1 MPRLGPFARRSSAR
15 ASPWDD
21 PAPVRHELFGPDRLE
36 QHAESLAAAQTV
48 AREAARVPTLRAR
61 LEDDAV
67 ALRAAYLANA
77 TGAARGGVVPAAEWL
92 LDNDHVI
99 VAQIDEVR
107 ADLPPGY
114 YRQLPKLAA
123 GPLAGYP
130 RVLGLVWAYVAHTD
144 SRLDV
149 DHLQRFV
156 AAYQRVQPLTIGE
169 LWAIAITLRFV
180 LIENV
185 RRVADQI
192 DVDRSASAAADVL
205 AERIRTQGGRRAWR
219 ASDLAAGRDEA
230 WTSAFATQLATR
242 LRDQDP
248 LTTPALGWLEDALQE
263 RGTSIAAVVEATQQR
278 LGAANVTVRN
288 AVTSMRR
295 ITDIDWA
302 DLFESVSLVDARLR
316 EGSAFDAMDFSTRDR
331 YRAAVETLAR
341 ASGTAELDVV
351 ARALEVARAAAAEAP
366 DEVESARVGDPGHH
380 LIGAGRRAFERHLHA
395 PATLR
400 TRVARLVQYGGLGG
414 YVGTIVGVTA
424 LLVALFA
431 VAATAAGLSATWS
444 AVLAALLVVPLSETA
459 TALVHR
465 ALHGLVP
472 SHTLPGLGLA
482 SGVPSTLRTL
492 VVVPTVFASE
502 RDVAASVERL
512 EVHHLSGAPGDLT
525 FALLSDLPDADTE
538 VVEGD
543 AGVIRAAQEAID
555 RLNDL
560 HGPGPSGPRFL
571 LLHRRRVHVS
581 GEGVWMGWER
591 KRGKLHEL
599 CRLLRGAGDTTFMH
613 IDGREPFV
621 PDGVRYVI
629 TLDADTQLPRESAV
643 QLIGKMAHPLNRPRI
658 DPTLGR
664 VVEGHAVL
672 QPRLSATLPMPGEST
687 VYQSV
692 FGVAGGIDPY
702 ASAASDVYQDLFGE
716 GSYTG
721 KGIFDVDAF
730 EAALAGRVPER
741 TLLSHDLFEGIFA
754 RAGLASDVE
763 LVETSPARYDVAVKR
778 QQRWVRGDWQL
789 LPWVI
794 GRARGAAATPPL
806 GRWKMA
812 DNLRR
817 SLVAPAAW
825 SAIVVSWFLPW
836 PVSGVGIAAVVVG
849 ALVPTFIG
857 VMDAVMPRRTGVRA
871 RNHLG
876 TLARAALRAATQ
888 TLLGLVFLADTARW
902 TVDAIGRT
910 ITRVFVTRRH
920 LLEWVTAARAETQ
933 PVPGIA
939 GSYRRMAVGVGVSGV
954 LAVGALTLRPEAWPI
969 VAPFALAWIAA
980 PAVATW
986 VSRSLGAVRVA
997 APTPADADALRLV
1010 ARRTWRYFETFVT
1023 ATERHLPPDN
1033 VQDDPKTVIAQRT
1046 SPTNIGLYLLAAVS
1060 ARDLGWAGSVE
1071 TVERLEATLASVQRL
1086 ERFRGH
1092 LYNWYRTVDAQ
1103 VLHPQYVSTVD
1114 SGNLAGHLIALANA
1128 CETWDEA
1135 PLPDPSRGAL
1145 DALALVRETLATHP
1159 GDGTAEALQLAVV
1172 LDGVEPGLRGPLPRA
1187 DADGALGARLDEAA
1201 RLVERV
1207 AAAHPTSPVS
1217 DELRGWF
1224 GALRRALREHGRD
1237 AGLDEADRGALDER
1251 LRSLA
1256 ATARAL
1262 AYGMDF
1268 GFLIDE
1274 ERALLSIGYDVSEHR
1289 LDESCY
1295 DLLASEAR
1303 LASLFAIA
1311 KGDVE
1316 TRHWFR
1322 LGRTARPVGTGSVL
1336 WSWTGSM
1343 FEYLMPALVM
1353 HAPAGSLLEQSQRRA
1368 VDRQRAYG
1376 RTLDVPWGISES
1388 AYAARDL
1395 EFTYQYAPFGVPDLG
1410 LKRATLESLVVAPY
1424 ATGLA
1429 TMVEPGRARRNF
1441 ERLREM
1447 GALGPYGFYDALD
1460 FTRSRAADDA
1470 RFTVVR
1476 TSMAHHQGMTI
1487 VGIANA
1493 LDGGRMR
1500 TRFHREP
1507 AIRAAELLL
1516 QERVP
1521 RDVIALRP
1529 TEPDIA
1535 GAPFEAPAAASVV
1548 RTITP
1553 SADAVSATHL
1563 LSNGRYAVMLT
1574 STGAGYSRW
1583 GDVAITR
1590 WRPDATRDDLGT
1602 LVFVRDTAD
1611 GAAWPVGRM
1620 PLNASGER
1628 SSVAFAEDRATFK
1641 QRFGRLE
1648 TTMDVLVSAED
1659 DAEVRRVS
1667 LANTGRTAREIELT
1681 SYAELALTAPATDDA
1696 HPAFA
1701 KMFVQTEYLS
1711 EHHALIATRRRRSP
1725 HDDEVW
1731 AAHLAVVEGDLVA
1744 EPSYETDRARF
1755 IGRTGST
1762 AAAAAMAQGG
1772 TLSGTVGTV
1781 LDPIFALR
1789 RRVRV
1794 PAGAVVRVA
1803 FWTLVAPTRAALLDL
1818 IDQHDDRSAFDRAKT
1833 LAWTQAQLQ
1842 LRYLDVDSDDAADFQ
1857 RLATPLLYPD
1867 ARFRAPPGVL
1877 SHGAGTQAG
1886 LWPHAISGDLPI
1898 VLLRIDDVADLAQV
1912 RQLLSAHEYW
1922 RLKRLAVDIVIVN
1935 EHGSSYLQDLQSAI
1949 EAAVRSSQ
1957 ARPRSG
1963 ERLAQGSVYTLR
1975 ADLLSPEAYALLRSV
1990 ARVALIAQRGP
2001 FRDQLAR
2008 MTVTPIRAVAAPGAP
2023 RIAAPLAALALP
2035 APAPDLENGVAPVRG
2050 PALADVAPLFANGT
2064 GGFSADGR
2072 EYVTV
2077 LQDGAT
2083 TPLPWINVIANQ
2095 RFGFHVS
2102 AEGSGYTW
2110 SQNSRDF
2117 QLTPWSN
2124 DPVVDPPGELIYVRD
2139 EATGAVWNATAQG
2152 VRDDGTYVA
2161 RHGFGYSRF
2170 EHEAHD
2176 VALDLVQF
2184 VPLGDPIKVSRLTLH
2199 NRSSV
2204 TKRLSVTAYGEWV
2217 LGTSRDASAPYLVTA
2232 HDESTGSMFVRNPW
2246 NGAYAGVVAFSAL
2259 GAPAHAWTGDRTE
2272 FLGRGGR
2279 PSRPKALFASAPM
2292 SRRVG
2297 AGLDPC
2303 TALQTFVEL
2312 APGASVEVVSFVGA
2326 ASSQEEARS
2335 LVTRYR
2341 VADLDAALADVQAH
2355 WRSVLGAI
2363 TVRTPDPAMD
2373 VMLNGWLLYQTI
2385 ACRLWARSAFYQAS
2399 GAYGF
2404 RDQLQDGMAL
2414 TFAMPDEA
2422 RAHLLRAASRQFVEG
2437 DVQHWWLPSS
2447 GRGVRTRISDDRVW
2461 LAYAAAT
2468 YVERSADTGVLD
2480 EVVPFLEGPDLRPGE
2495 HDAFF
2500 EPREAFESGTLFEH
2514 CARGLDQAVA
2524 LTGAHGLPLMGTG
2537 DWNDGMNRVGEG
2549 GQGESV
2555 WLGWLLVDTI
2565 ERFSD
2570 LTSERDP
2577 ARVARWRA
2585 HAAQVRAAIEREAWD
2600 GAWYRRATFD
2610 DGTWLGTASGEACR
2624 IDSIAQTWAVLSGAA
2639 EPARA
2644 ATAMAS
2650 FAEHLLRPSDGLA
2663 LLFTPPFDDGPLDP
2677 GYIKGYP
2684 PGLRE
2689 NGGQYTH
2696 AAMWAI
2702 LAYVRL
2708 GKGDE
2713 AVALFDLLNPINH
2726 ARSPADAQRYA
2737 VEPYVVAADV
2747 YSVAPHVGR
2756 GGWTWYTGSAAWMYR
2771 AGVEG
2776 ILGIRREAGDLVVD
2790 PCLPAAWPG
2799 FEATVRSGDAVVT
2812 IAVDNAGG
2820 AQRGRWAATLDGVSL
2835 EPVGGVVRAR
2845 FETGTHRLRL
2855 WRHSDYR
2862 G

>member
-1 MPRLGPFARRSSAR
+1 
-15 ASPWDD
+15 
-21 PAPVRHELFGPDRLE
+21 V
-36 QHAESLAAAQTV
+36 
-48 AREAARVPTLRAR
+48 
-61 LEDDAV
+61 
-67 ALRAAYLANA
+67 
-77 TGAARGGVVPAAEWL
+77 
-92 LDNDHVI
+92 
-99 VAQIDEVR
+99 
-107 ADLPPGY
+107 
-114 YRQLPKLAA
+114 
-123 GPLAGYP
+123 
-130 RVLGLVWAYVAHTD
+130 
-144 SRLDV
+144 
-149 DHLQRFV
+149 
-156 AAYQRVQPLTIGE
+156 
-169 LWAIAITLRFV
+169 
-180 LIENV
+180 
-185 RRVADQI
+185 
-192 DVDRSASAAADVL
+192 
-205 AERIRTQGGRRAWR
+205 
-219 ASDLAAGRDEA
+219 
-230 WTSAFATQLATR
+230 
-242 LRDQDP
+242 
-248 LTTPALGWLEDALQE
+248 
-263 RGTSIAAVVEATQQR
+263 
-278 LGAANVTVRN
+278 
-288 AVTSMRR
+288 
-295 ITDIDWA
+295 
-302 DLFESVSLVDARLR
+302 
-316 EGSAFDAMDFSTRDR
+316 
-331 YRAAVETLAR
+331 
-341 ASGTAELDVV
+341 
-351 ARALEVARAAAAEAP
+351 
-366 DEVESARVGDPGHH
+366 
-380 LIGAGRRAFERHLHA
+380 
-395 PATLR
+395 
-400 TRVARLVQYGGLGG
+400 
-414 YVGTIVGVTA
+414 
-424 LLVALFA
+424 
-431 VAATAAGLSATWS
+431 
-444 AVLAALLVVPLSETA
+444 
-459 TALVHR
+459 
-465 ALHGLVP
+465 
-472 SHTLPGLGLA
+472 
-482 SGVPSTLRTL
+482 
-492 VVVPTVFASE
+492 
-502 RDVAASVERL
+502 
-512 EVHHLSGAPGDLT
+512 
-525 FALLSDLPDADTE
+525 
-538 VVEGD
+538 
-543 AGVIRAAQEAID
+543 
-555 RLNDL
+555 
-560 HGPGPSGPRFL
+560 
-571 LLHRRRVHVS
+571 
-581 GEGVWMGWER
+581 
-591 KRGKLHEL
+591 
-599 CRLLRGAGDTTFMH
+599 
-613 IDGREPFV
+613 
-621 PDGVRYVI
+621 
-629 TLDADTQLPRESAV
+629 
-643 QLIGKMAHPLNRPRI
+643 
-658 DPTLGR
+658 
-664 VVEGHAVL
+664 
-672 QPRLSATLPMPGEST
+672 
-687 VYQSV
+687 
-692 FGVAGGIDPY
+692 
-702 ASAASDVYQDLFGE
+702 
-716 GSYTG
+716 
-721 KGIFDVDAF
+721 
-730 EAALAGRVPER
+730 
-741 TLLSHDLFEGIFA
+741 
-754 RAGLASDVE
+754 
-763 LVETSPARYDVAVKR
+763 
-778 QQRWVRGDWQL
+778 
-789 LPWVI
+789 
-794 GRARGAAATPPL
+794 
-806 GRWKMA
+806 
-812 DNLRR
+812 
-817 SLVAPAAW
+817 
-825 SAIVVSWFLPW
+825 
-836 PVSGVGIAAVVVG
+836 
-849 ALVPTFIG
+849 
-857 VMDAVMPRRTGVRA
+857 
-871 RNHLG
+871 
-876 TLARAALRAATQ
+876 
-888 TLLGLVFLADTARW
+888 
-902 TVDAIGRT
+902 
-910 ITRVFVTRRH
+910 
-920 LLEWVTAARAETQ
+920 
-933 PVPGIA
+933 
-939 GSYRRMAVGVGVSGV
+939 
-954 LAVGALTLRPEAWPI
+954 
-969 VAPFALAWIAA
+969 
-980 PAVATW
+980 
-986 VSRSLGAVRVA
+986 
-997 APTPADADALRLV
+997 
-1010 ARRTWRYFETFVT
+1010 
-1023 ATERHLPPDN
+1023 
-1033 VQDDPKTVIAQRT
+1033 
-1046 SPTNIGLYLLAAVS
+1046 
-1060 ARDLGWAGSVE
+1060 
-1071 TVERLEATLASVQRL
+1071 
-1086 ERFRGH
+1086 
-1092 LYNWYRTVDAQ
+1092 
-1103 VLHPQYVSTVD
+1103 
-1114 SGNLAGHLIALANA
+1114 
-1128 CETWDEA
+1128 
-1135 PLPDPSRGAL
+1135 
-1145 DALALVRETLATHP
+1145 
-1159 GDGTAEALQLAVV
+1159 
-1172 LDGVEPGLRGPLPRA
+1172 
-1187 DADGALGARLDEAA
+1187 RLDEAA
-1201 RLVERV
+1201 LLVERV
-1207 AAAHPTSPVS
+1207 AGSHPSSPVS

-1224 GALRRALREHGRD
+1224 GALRRARREHARD
-1237 AGLDEADRGALDER
+1237 AGLDDEARAALDER

-1256 ATARAL
+1256 AAARSL

-1268 GFLIDE
+1268 GFLVDE
-1274 ERALLSIGYDVSEHR
+1274 ERSLLSIGYDVSEHR

-1376 RTLDVPWGISES
+1376 RSLDVPWGVSES

-1429 TMVEPGRARRNF
+1429 AMVEPRRARRNF
-1441 ERLREM
+1441 ERLRDM
-1447 GALGPYGFYDALD
+1447 GAMGPYGFYDALD
-1460 FTRSRAADDA
+1460 FTRSRASDGA

-1487 VGIANA
+1487 VGIANV

-1529 TEPDIA
+1529 TAPDIS
-1535 GAPFEAPAAASVV
+1535 GAPFEAPAAAPVV

-1553 SADAVSATHL
+1553 STDAVSATHL

-1602 LVFVRDTAD
+1602 LVFVRDTSD
-1611 GAAWPVGRM
+1611 GAAWPVGHM
-1620 PLNASGER
+1620 PLNASAER
-1628 SSVAFAEDRATFK
+1628 ASVAFAEDRATFK

-1667 LANTGRTAREIELT
+1667 LANTGRTAREIEVT
-1681 SYAELALTAPATDDA
+1681 SYAELVLTAPATDDA

-1711 EHHALIATRRRRSP
+1711 EHGALIATRRRRSP
-1725 HDDEVW
+1725 DDRRGLGG
-1731 AAHLAVVEGDLVA
+1731 APRRGG
-1744 EPSYETDRARF
+1744 
-1755 IGRTGST
+1755 GR
-1762 AAAAAMAQGG
+1762 
-1772 TLSGTVGTV
+1772 
-1781 LDPIFALR
+1781 PR
-1789 RRVRV
+1789 R
-1794 PAGAVVRVA
+1794 GAVVRDRSRALHRARRVDRGGSGHGA
-1803 FWTLVAPTRAALLDL
+1803 GRHAVRHGRHRARSHLRAAPPGARPRGHGRARRVLDHGRP
-1818 IDQHDDRSAFDRAKT
+1818 DARRAARPDRPARDKSAFDRAKT

-1842 LRYLDVDSDDAADFQ
+1842 LRFLDVGTGDAADFQ

-1877 SHGAGTQAG
+1877 THGAGAQAG

-1922 RLKRLAVDIVIVN
+1922 RMKRLAVDVVIVN

-2001 FRDQLAR
+2001 IRDQLAR
-2008 MTVTPIRAVAAPGAP
+2008 VTVAPTRAVAAPRTP
-2023 RIAAPLAALALP
+2023 RIAVPLAALALP
-2035 APAPDLENGVAPVRG
+2035 APAEAPAIAASSVRG
-2050 PALADVAPLFANGT
+2050 PALADVAPQFANGT

-2077 LQDGAT
+2077 LQGGAT
-2083 TPLPWINVIANQ
+2083 TPLPWINVISNQ

-2110 SQNSRDF
+2110 SENSRDF

-2139 EATGAVWNATAQG
+2139 EGTGAVWNATAQG
-2152 VRDDGTYVA
+2152 VRDGGTYVA

-2170 EHEAHD
+2170 EHEAHG

-2184 VPLGDPIKVSRLTLH
+2184 VPLDDPIKVSRLTLH

-2217 LGTSRDASAPYLVTA
+2217 LGTSRDASAPFLVTA
-2232 HDESTGSMFVRNPW
+2232 HDEATGSLFVRNPW

-2259 GAPAHAWTGDRTE
+2259 GAPPHAWTGDRTE

-2279 PSRPKALFASAPM
+2279 PSRPKALFSTSPM

-2303 TALQTFVEL
+2303 TALQTLVEL
-2312 APGASVEVVSFVGA
+2312 APGERAEVVSFVGA
-2326 ASSQEEARS
+2326 ASSQEEARA
-2335 LVTRYR
+2335 LITRYR
-2341 VADLDAALADVQAH
+2341 GADLDGALEDVRAH

-2363 TVRTPDPAMD
+2363 TVRTPDAAMD

-2461 LAYAAAT
+2461 LAYAAAA

-2549 GQGESV
+2549 GRGESV
-2555 WLGWLLVDTI
+2555 WLGWLLVDTL
-2565 ERFSD
+2565 ERFSA
-2570 LTSERDP
+2570 LTEARDP
-2577 ARVARWRA
+2577 ARVERWRA
-2585 HAAQVRAAIEREAWD
+2585 HAATVRAALEREAWD

-2650 FAEHLLRPSDGLA
+2650 LAEHLVRPDDGLA

-2726 ARSPADAQRYA
+2726 ARSPAEVKRYA

-2776 ILGIRREAGDLVVD
+2776 VLGIRREAGDLVVD

-2799 FEATVRSGDAVVT
+2799 FEATVRSGEANVT
-2812 IAVDNAGG
+2812 ISVDNRAGDPSG
-2820 AQRGRWAATLDGVSL
+2820 GWAATLDGVAL
-2835 EPVGGVVRAR
+2835 APVGGVVRTRLDA
-2845 FETGTHRLRL
+2845 GTHHLRL
-2855 WRHSDYR
+2855 WRHS

>member
-1 MPRLGPFARRSSAR
+1 MSAHDSSAR
-15 ASPWDD
+15 RPSAPASLWDD
-21 PAPVRHELFGPDRLE
+21 PAPVRHELFGVDRLE
-36 QHAESLAAAQTV
+36 QHAESLAAAQAVTLRPVTV
-48 AREAARVPTLRAR
+48 PSLRAR

-67 ALRAAYLANA
+67 ALRAAYRANV
-77 TGAARGGVVPAAEWL
+77 TGVANGGVVPAAEWL

-107 ADLPPGY
+107 ADLPAGY
-114 YRQLPKLAA
+114 YRQLPKLAD

-144 SRLDV
+144 SRVDL
-149 DHLQRFV
+149 DHLRRFI

-192 DVDRSASAAADVL
+192 DVDRTAAAAADVL

-248 LTTPALGWLEDALQE
+248 WITPALGWLEEALLE

-316 EGSAFDAMDFSTRDR
+316 EGSAFDALDFTTRDR
-331 YRAAVETLAR
+331 YRGAVETLAR
-341 ASGTAELDVV
+341 ASE
-351 ARALEVARAAAAEAP
+351 RPELEVVTYALDAARAAAADAP
-366 DEVESARVGDPGHH
+366 DEVESARVGDPGYF
-380 LIGAGRRAFERHLHA
+380 LIGAGRRALERQLRA
-395 PATLR
+395 PPTLR
-400 TRVARLVQYGGLGG
+400 TRVARLVQGGGLSG
-414 YVGTIVGVTA
+414 YVGVIVGVTA
-424 LLVALFA
+424 LLVTLFA
-431 VAATAAGLSATWS
+431 WVATTAGLP
-444 AVLAALLVVPLSETA
+444 AVWTAIVAALLVVPLSETA

-465 ALHGLVP
+465 AVAGLVP
-472 SHTLPGLGLA
+472 SHRLPGLDLA
-482 SGVPSTLRTL
+482 SGVPSALRTL
-492 VVVPTVFASE
+492 VVVPTVFTSE
-502 RDVAASVERL
+502 RDVVEMIERL
-512 EVHHLSGAPGDLT
+512 EVHHLSGASGDMT
-525 FALLSDLPDADTE
+525 FALLSDFADADME
-538 VVEGD
+538 VMEGD
-543 AGVIRAAQEAID
+543 AALIHAAQEGID
-555 RLNDL
+555 RLNAQ

-571 LLHRRRVHVS
+571 LLHRRRVHVP
-581 GEGVWMGWER
+581 GEGPWMGWER

-599 CRLLRGAGDTTFMH
+599 CRLLRGADDTTFMR
-613 IDGREPFV
+613 IDGRAPFV

-629 TLDADTQLPRESAV
+629 TLDADTQLPRESALR
-643 QLIGKMAHPLNRPRI
+643 LIGKMAHPLNRPRF

-664 VVEGHAVL
+664 VVEGYAVL
-672 QPRLSATLPMPGEST
+672 QPRLSATLPMPGEGST
-687 VYQSV
+687 FQRV

-702 ASAASDVYQDLFGE
+702 AAAASDVYQDLFGE

-741 TLLSHDLFEGIFA
+741 TLLSHDLFEGIYA

-763 LVETSPARYDVAVKR
+763 LIETSPPRYDVAVKR
-778 QQRWVRGDWQL
+778 QHRWVRGDWQL
-789 LPWVI
+789 LPWVV
-794 GRARGAAATPPL
+794 GHRRGPSATPPL

-817 SLVAPAAW
+817 SLVAPSAW

-836 PVSGVGIAAVVVG
+836 PASGVGVAAVVLG
-849 ALVPTFIG
+849 ALVPTFIS
-857 VMDAVMPRRTGVRA
+857 VMDAVMPRVADVRA
-871 RNHLG
+871 RNHLA
-876 TLARAALRAATQ
+876 TLAAAALRAATQ

-902 TVDAIGRT
+902 VLDAIVRT

-920 LLEWVTAARAETQ
+920 MLEWVTAARAETQ
-933 PVPGIA
+933 PVPGVE

-954 LAVGALTLRPEAWPI
+954 FAAGALVARPEAWPVI
-969 VAPFALAWIAA
+969 APFALAWLAA

-986 VSRSLGAVRVA
+986 VSRSRGPARA
-997 APTPADADALRLV
+997 ARPTPADADALRLV

-1023 ATERHLPPDN
+1023 AQERHLPPDN
-1033 VQDDPKTVIAQRT
+1033 VQDDPKTVIAHRT

-1071 TVERLEATLASVQRL
+1071 TVERLEATLASVQAL

-1092 LYNWYRTVDAQ
+1092 LYNWYRTVDGK
-1103 VLHPQYVSTVD
+1103 VLHPHYVSTVD
-1114 SGNLAGHLIALANA
+1114 SGNLAGHLIAFANA
-1128 CETWDEA
+1128 CETWFEA
-1135 PLPDPSRGAL
+1135 PHPDRRRGAL
-1145 DALALVRETLATHP
+1145 DTLALTRETLATHP
-1159 GDGTAEALQLAVV
+1159 GVDTAEALELATV
-1172 LDGVEPGLRGPLPRA
+1172 LDAVSRSLLEPLPRQDG
-1187 DADGALGARLDEAA
+1187 DAALEVRLDEAA
-1201 RLVERV
+1201 RLVARV
-1207 AAAHPTSPVS
+1207 EAAHPLAPAS
-1217 DELRGWF
+1217 DELRAWIGS
-1224 GALRRALREHGRD
+1224 LRHGLREEARD
-1237 AGLDEADRGALDER
+1237 ARLDDAARAALGDRLQA
-1251 LRSLA
+1251 LA
-1256 ATARAL
+1256 AAARTL
-1262 AYGMDF
+1262 AFGMDF
-1268 GFLIDE
+1268 GFLVDE
-1274 ERALLSIGYDVSEHR
+1274 ERSLLSIGYDVSEHR

-1322 LGRTARPVGTGSVL
+1322 LGRTARPAGTGSVL

-1343 FEYLMPALVM
+1343 FEYLMPSLVM
-1353 HAPAGSLLEQSQRRA
+1353 QAPAGSLLEQSQRRA
-1368 VDRQRAYG
+1368 VERQRAYG
-1376 RTLDVPWGISES
+1376 RSLDVPWGVSES
-1388 AYAARDL
+1388 AYAVRDL

-1410 LKRATLESLVVAPY
+1410 LKRATLENLVVAPY

-1429 TMVEPGRARRNF
+1429 AMVEPRRARRNF
-1441 ERLREM
+1441 ERLRDM
-1447 GALGPYGFYDALD
+1447 GAMGPYGFYDAVD
-1460 FTRSRAADDA
+1460 FTRSRALEGA
-1470 RFTVVR
+1470 RFTVVQ

-1500 TRFHREP
+1500 ARFHREP
-1507 AIRAAELLL
+1507 VIRAAELLL

-1529 TEPDIA
+1529 TAPDFA
-1535 GAPFEAPAAASVV
+1535 GAPFQAPPSAPEV
-1548 RTITP
+1548 RVITP
-1553 SADAVSATHL
+1553 SIDAVSATHL
-1563 LSNGRYAVMLT
+1563 LSNGRYAVMVT

-1583 GDVAITR
+1583 RDVAITR

-1602 LVFVRDTAD
+1602 FVFVRETAD
-1611 GAAWPVGRM
+1611 GSAWPVGHM
-1620 PLNASGER
+1620 PLNASAER
-1628 SSVAFAEDRATFK
+1628 SSVEFAEDRATYK
-1641 QRFGRLE
+1641 QSGGRLE

-1667 LANTGRTAREIELT
+1667 LANTGRTAREIEVT
-1681 SYAELALTAPATDDA
+1681 SYAELVLTAPATDAA

-1711 EHHALIATRRRRSP
+1711 EHRALIATRRRRSA
-1725 HDDEVW
+1725 DDNEVW

-1744 EPSYETDRARF
+1744 EPSFETDRARF

-1762 AAAAAMAQGG
+1762 AAAAAMARGG
-1772 TLSGTVGTV
+1772 ALSDTVGTV

-1794 PAGAVVRVA
+1794 PPGAVVRVA
-1803 FWTLVAPTRAALLDL
+1803 FWTMVAPTRAALLDL

-1842 LRYLDVDSDDAADFQ
+1842 LRFLDVRSDEAADFQ
-1857 RLATPLLYPD
+1857 RLAAPLLYPD

-1877 SHGAGTQAG
+1877 THGAGSQAG

-1912 RQLLSAHEYW
+1912 RELLSAHEYW
-1922 RLKRLAVDIVIVN
+1922 RMKRLAVDVVIVN

-1957 ARPRSG
+1957 ARPRAD
-1963 ERLAQGSVYTLR
+1963 ERLVQGAVYTLR
-1975 ADLLSPEAYALLRSV
+1975 ADLLSPDAYALLRSV

-2001 FRDQLAR
+2001 IRDQLAR
-2008 MTVTPIRAVAAPGAP
+2008 MAVASTRAAAVP
-2023 RIAAPLAALALP
+2023 RPPRVAEPRAALALP
-2035 APAPDLENGVAPVRG
+2035 APAAVQPIADAHVPG
-2050 PALADVAPLFANGT
+2050 PALADVAPLFSNGT

-2077 LQDGAT
+2077 LQGGAT
-2083 TPLPWINVIANQ
+2083 TPLPWINVVSNE
-2095 RFGFHVS
+2095 RFGFQVS
-2102 AEGSGYTW
+2102 AEGSGFTW
-2110 SQNSRDF
+2110 SENSRDF

-2124 DPVVDPPGELIYVRD
+2124 DPVVDPPGELLYVRD
-2139 EATGAVWNATAQG
+2139 EESRAVWNATAQG

-2170 EHEAHD
+2170 EHEAHG

-2184 VPLGDPIKVSRLTLH
+2184 VPLDDPIKVSRLTLH
-2199 NRSSV
+2199 NRSDRP
-2204 TKRLSVTAYGEWV
+2204 KRLTVTAYGEWV
-2217 LGTSRDASAPYLVTA
+2217 LGTSRDASAPFLVSA
-2232 HDESTGSMFVRNPW
+2232 HDEATGAMFVRNPW

-2259 GAPAHAWTGDRTE
+2259 GAPAHTWTGDRTE

-2279 PSRPKALFASAPM
+2279 PSRPAALFRAAPM

-2303 TALQTFVEL
+2303 TALQTLVDL
-2312 APGASVEVVSFVGA
+2312 APGASAEVVSFVGA
-2326 ASSQEEARS
+2326 ASSQDAART

-2341 VADLDAALADVQAH
+2341 DADLDAVLEDVQAH

-2363 TVRTPDPAMD
+2363 TVRTPEPAMD
-2373 VMLNGWLLYQTI
+2373 VMLNGWLVYQTI

-2414 TFAMPDEA
+2414 TFALPDEA

-2461 LAYAAAT
+2461 LAYAAAA
-2468 YVERSADTGVLD
+2468 YVERSADAAVLD

-2500 EPREAFESGTLFEH
+2500 EPREAFESGSLFEH

-2555 WLGWLLVDTI
+2555 WLGWLLVDTL
-2565 ERFSD
+2565 ERFSA
-2570 LTSERDP
+2570 LTEVRDP
-2577 ARVARWRA
+2577 ARIERWRA
-2585 HAAQVRAAIEREAWD
+2585 HAALVRAALEREAWD

-2610 DGTWLGTASGEACR
+2610 DGTWLGTATGEACR

-2644 ATAMAS
+2644 DTAMAS
-2650 FAEHLLRPSDGLA
+2650 FAEHLVRQGDALA

-2689 NGGQYTH
+2689 NGGQYSH

-2702 LAYVRL
+2702 LAYTRL
-2708 GKGDE
+2708 GRGDE

-2726 ARSPADAQRYA
+2726 ARSAAGAERYG

-2776 ILGIRREAGDLVVD
+2776 ILGIRRVAGDLVVD

-2799 FEATVRSGDAVVT
+2799 YEATVRVGDAVVT
-2812 IAVDNAGG
+2812 VVVDNAGA
-2820 AQRGRWAATLDGVSL
+2820 AQRGRWAATLDGVAL
-2835 EPVGGVVRAR
+2835 APVDGVVRAR
-2845 FETGTHRLRL
+2845 IEAGDHCLTV
-2855 WRHSDYR
+2855 WRQN